1 MKKLIL
7 AVIMCFAFSVHATA
21 ACQNANFKRI
31 EIFKKKINALKLER
45 KSIEDKLLPIRN
57 KIKIAMENKIALKEK
72 ITKLELSKT
81 FGDSYFKALIKK
93 KENGIEES
101 RLLIAI
107 HENLF
112 DFDNINFNIDK
123 TKIKLIKA
131 EIKAGKTP
139 KIPLEIAKSMVKYNN
154 PQIKIDK
161 TIVKTYQAKIKEK
174 EAYVKYFKSYLEIG
188 DKEKKIRKNT
198 NDLGDYDLSGYIYN
212 TNIEI
217 AKMYNKQ
224 AILRLKLKQAQN
236 ERAKAEI
243 KEAQAKAE
251 FSKVSYEFC
260 QIFLKFDKVINKKD
274 FMSHYRHD

>member
-1 MKKLIL
+1 M
-7 AVIMCFAFSVHATA
+7 HATA
-21 ACQNANFKRI
+21 ACQNANLKRCKALK
-31 EIFKKKINALKLER
+31 EKINAIKLER
-45 KSIEDKLLPIRN
+45 KSIEDKLLPIRS

-72 ITKLELSKT
+72 ITKLERSEAS
-81 FGDSYFKALIKK
+81 GDSYFKALIKK

-101 RLLIAI
+101 RLFIAG

-112 DFDNINFNIDK
+112 DLDNINFNIDK
-123 TKIKLIKA
+123 ARIKLIKA

-139 KIPLEIAKSMVKYNN
+139 KIPLEVANAI
-154 PQIKIDK
+154 IKHNKPRIKVDK
-161 TIVKTYQAKIKEK
+161 AIVKVYQAKIKEK

-188 DKEKKIRKNT
+188 DKEKEIRKNT

-243 KEAQAKAE
+243 KEAQAKVE
-251 FSKVSYEFC
+251 FSKASYEFC
-260 QIFLKFDKVINKKD
+260 QIF
-274 FMSHYRHD
+274 